1 MKQNINTGLPSE
13 TLDSVDGLLEYQLTL
28 TSADFEALVGA
39 DAFARLN
46 FLAAEAHAGTLP
58 GRFQDRDSSETVPRQ
73 FRELSLLGFEEAAN
87 ATDTGHTHRHTAQ
100 DTPPAPCRSAP
111 MRHSRRSDG
120 GLSPPQAHAELQPP
134 LRPAAAAAASAAGI
148 AASPHP
154 LTEEPHEIFVR
165 RYSAATR
172 PWVVGF
178 HFDRSCE
185 GDERP
190 VTPLAV

>member
-1 MKQNINTGLPSE
+1 
-13 TLDSVDGLLEYQLTL
+13 
-28 TSADFEALVGA
+28 
-39 DAFARLN
+39 
-46 FLAAEAHAGTLP
+46 
-58 GRFQDRDSSETVPRQ
+58 
-73 FRELSLLGFEEAAN
+73 
-87 ATDTGHTHRHTAQ
+87 
-100 DTPPAPCRSAP
+100 
-111 MRHSRRSDG
+111 MRHSRSSDG

-185 GDERP
+185 CDERP
-190 VTPLAV
+190 VTPLAVSRSASTSTAPPSR

>member
-1 MKQNINTGLPSE
+1 ME

-46 FLAAEAHAGTLP
+46 FLAAE
-58 GRFQDRDSSETVPRQ
+58 
-73 FRELSLLGFEEAAN
+73 
-87 ATDTGHTHRHTAQ
+87 
-100 DTPPAPCRSAP
+100 
-111 MRHSRRSDG
+111 
-120 GLSPPQAHAELQPP
+120 AHAELQPP

-172 PWVVGF
+172 PWVGF
-178 HFDRSCE
+178 HFDRSSLTMNVALSDDQGLE
-185 GDERP
+185 GGALP
-190 VTPLAV
+190 